1 MLPLANEKHRS
12 DRYENCITAPGESVG
27 RVNAGGV
34 SLAGHGCQPDIG
46 ATISSGGQ
54 HPYGNCS
61 DGPLPARLL
70 ARLEQTQ
77 ALIVEADITFSPP
90 LTHAGEAQTPLA
102 DRLSAA
108 HYDHVRQLSK
118 EYHFDLA
125 ALDALP
131 AWHVALLLQSRQAE
145 RLGLRA
151 DYGIDYQLIQA
162 ARANDQPIIELE
174 GPEEQLGLLR
184 KLPDHG
190 AALLADTLTHWH
202 TNARLLQVMIG
213 WWLESRPVDVRQA
226 FPSTF
231 RMRHSVLTA
240 PEERPFCQS

>member
-12 DRYENCITAPGESVG
+12 DRHEKCITAPGESVG
-27 RVNAGGV
+27 RVNAGDV
-34 SLAGHGCQPDIG
+34 SLAGHGCQPGIG
-46 ATISSGGQ
+46 ATISFGGQ
-54 HPYGNCS
+54 HPYGNIG

-70 ARLEQTQ
+70 ERLEQAQ
-77 ALIVEADITFSPP
+77 ALIVEADITVSPP
-90 LTHAGEAQTPLA
+90 LTNAGETQTPLA
-102 DRLSAA
+102 DRLSAS
-108 HYDHVRQLSK
+108 HYDHVHQLSE
-118 EYHFDLA
+118 EYHLDLA

-131 AWHVALLLQSRQAE
+131 AWHIALLLQSRQAE

-184 KLPDHG
+184 KLPDQG
-190 AALLADTLTHWH
+190 AALLEDTLTHWH

-213 WWLESRPVDVRQA
+213 WWLKAGRWTCARRFPQPSVRI
-226 FPSTF
+226 ST
-231 RMRHSVLTA
+231 A
-240 PEERPFCQS
+240 I